1 MRLSK
6 KITFSFI
13 IAIILSIFIVSII
26 SNLMINYRFENYL
39 VEEQDNRL
47 TQISDEINK
56 LYSQNGYILY
66 QREINQLAS
75 LENITIEI
83 KDINH
88 DVLYSSINS
97 NAMGKMRIKGMGK
110 GIRHN
115 IPEGNYVEKS
125 FPLKEDNDIVG
136 TLIIGYID
144 NSYLTESALIFKDT
158 LTKSLLISSFFTLII
173 GTVTSIYLSKSLTK
187 PLIDIRNTAVNI
199 QRGFLTSK
207 SNVKT
212 DTIEIKELSDSIN
225 YLGETLSKQEEI
237 RKKYASDISHEL
249 RTPLATLKGHLEAI
263 IDKIWEPS
271 EEHLQILL
279 DEIDRLSNLIDDL
292 KLSYNA
298 GKNEFIL
305 NKTKFNIS
313 NEINNIVTSFI
324 PLYTKKGFSIDFDL
338 EENIFVNMDKDKL
351 KQIISNLLSNSI
363 KYLKENGKVLISLK
377 SSNDICLIDIIDN
390 GIGIKKEDLPLVFDR
405 FFRSNSLTNVKNNG
419 TGLGLSIVKS
429 IVEAHNGTIKI
440 NSNYG
445 EGTNVIIELPL
456 IN

>member
-1 MRLSK
+1 MKLSK
-6 KITFSFI
+6 KITYSFI

-26 SNLMINYRFENYL
+26 SNIMINYRFDNYL

-56 LYSQNGYILY
+56 LYSQNGYIIY

-75 LENITIEI
+75 LENITIKI
-83 KDINH
+83 KDIND
-88 DVLYSSINS
+88 DVLYSSTNG
-97 NAMGKMRIKGMGK
+97 NAMGKMRMKGMGK
-110 GIRHN
+110 GMRHN
-115 IPEGNYVEKS
+115 IPKGNYVEKS
-125 FPLKEDNDIVG
+125 FPLKEDNEIAG

-144 NSYLTESALIFKDT
+144 NSYLTDSALIFKDT

-173 GTVTSIYLSKSLTK
+173 GIVTSVYLSKSLTK
-187 PLIDIRNTAVNI
+187 PLIAIRNTALNI

-249 RTPLATLKGHLEAI
+249 RTPIATLKGHLEAI
-263 IDKIWEPS
+263 IDNIWES
-271 EEHLQILL
+271 SDEHLQILL
-279 DEIDRLSNLIDDL
+279 DEIDRLTNLIDDL

-298 GKNEFIL
+298 GENEFIL

-324 PLYTKKGFSIDFDL
+324 PLFTKKGYTIDLDL
-338 EENIFVNMDKDKL
+338 EENIFVNMDKNKL
-351 KQIISNLLSNSI
+351 KQVISNLLSNSI
-363 KYLKENGKVLISLK
+363 KYLKENGNVLVSLK
-377 SSNDICLIDIIDN
+377 SSNNICIIEIIDN
-390 GIGIKKEDLPLVFDR
+390 GIGIKKEELPFVFDR
-405 FFRSNSLTNVKNNG
+405 FYRSNSLTNVKNNG
-419 TGLGLSIVKS
+419 TGLGLPIVKS
-429 IVEAHNGTIKI
+429 IVEAHNGTINI

-445 EGTNVIIELPL
+445 ESTNVIIELPL

>member
-1 MRLSK
+1 MKLSK

-26 SNLMINYRFENYL
+26 SNIMINYRFENYL

-83 KDINH
+83 KDINN
-88 DVLYSSINS
+88 DVLYNS
-97 NAMGKMRIKGMGK
+97 TNGNAMGKMRMKGMGK
-110 GIRHN
+110 GMRHN

-125 FPLKEDNDIVG
+125 FPLKKDNVIAG

-144 NSYLTESALIFKDT
+144 NSYLTDSALIFKDT

-173 GTVTSIYLSKSLTK
+173 GIVTSIYLSKSLTK
-187 PLIDIRNTAVNI
+187 PLITIRNTALNI

-292 KLSYNA
+292 KFSFNA
-298 GKNEFIL
+298 GKNEFVL

-324 PLYTKKGFSIDFDL
+324 PLYTKKGYTIDLDL
-338 EENIFVNMDKDKL
+338 VENIFVNMDKDKL

-363 KYLKENGKVLISLK
+363 KYLKENGKVLVLLK
-377 SSNDICLIDIIDN
+377 SSNDICIIEIIDN
-390 GIGIKKEDLPLVFDR
+390 GIGIKKEDLPFVFDR
-405 FFRSNSLTNVKNNG
+405 FYRSNSLTNVKNNG

-429 IVEAHNGTIKI
+429 IVEAHNGTINI

>member
-324 PLYTKKGFSIDFDL
+324 PLYTKKGFTIDFDL

>member
-13 IAIILSIFIVSII
+13 IAIMLSIFIVSII

-173 GTVTSIYLSKSLTK
+173 GTVTSIYLSK
-187 PLIDIRNTAVNI
+187 
-199 QRGFLTSK
+199 
-207 SNVKT
+207 
-212 DTIEIKELSDSIN
+212 
-225 YLGETLSKQEEI
+225 
-237 RKKYASDISHEL
+237 
-249 RTPLATLKGHLEAI
+249 
-263 IDKIWEPS
+263 
-271 EEHLQILL
+271 
-279 DEIDRLSNLIDDL
+279 
-292 KLSYNA
+292 
-298 GKNEFIL
+298 
-305 NKTKFNIS
+305 
-313 NEINNIVTSFI
+313 
-324 PLYTKKGFSIDFDL
+324 
-338 EENIFVNMDKDKL
+338 
-351 KQIISNLLSNSI
+351 
-363 KYLKENGKVLISLK
+363 
-377 SSNDICLIDIIDN
+377 
-390 GIGIKKEDLPLVFDR
+390 
-405 FFRSNSLTNVKNNG
+405 
-419 TGLGLSIVKS
+419 
-429 IVEAHNGTIKI
+429 
-440 NSNYG
+440 
-445 EGTNVIIELPL
+445 
-456 IN
+456 